1 MKARKRPKLPPVS
14 EQMKAWSAA
23 LTAEIAGWP
32 RVSARSFFGF
42 NALYRG
48 EQMFAALPRTRAMHT
63 PNSLVFKLVHAAAPL
78 QMRLQADTRV
88 GSMEMKK
95 ARWYTFELDSDA
107 DLHDALDWIK
117 RSYDAAKTANPQKKA
132 R

>member
-1 MKARKRPKLPPVS
+1 
-14 EQMKAWSAA
+14 MKAWSSA
-23 LTAEIAGWP
+23 LAAEIAEWP
-32 RVSARSFFGF
+32 QVSARSFFGF

-63 PNSLVFKLVHAAAPL
+63 PNSLVFQLVHAAAPL
-78 QMRLQADTRV
+78 QKRLQSDPRI
-88 GSMEMKK
+88 GSMAMKK

-107 DLHDALDWIK
+107 DLHDALEWIG
-117 RSYDAAKTANPQKKA
+117 RSYDAAGKRKKS